1 MFSFF
6 GLLRVVVGGS
16 RRARRSVRAADGTLN
31 APPINS
37 GQMPAEVLWV
47 LDGDTVNVRMGG
59 RAVRIRLYAIDCPE
73 DGQPWGVT
81 AKAGLIKMIAR
92 KPVVLDVHGID
103 KYGRTLA
110 TIFAHYGPG
119 SKLINVN
126 ERMVMLGHA
135 WVMPA
140 CTQLSEDRRRQL
152 YRLEAWA
159 RSKQVGLWKT
169 PNPIAPWNWRLNG
182 NANEVRPEI
191 EPPANPS

>member
-1 MFSFF
+1 
-6 GLLRVVVGGS
+6 
-16 RRARRSVRAADGTLN
+16 
-31 APPINS
+31 
-37 GQMPAEVLWV
+37 MPAEVLWV
-47 LDGDTVNVRMGG
+47 LDGDTVDVRMGG
-59 RAVRIRLYAIDCPE
+59 RAVRVRLYSIDCPE

-92 KPVVLDVHGID
+92 KRVVLEVYGID

-110 TIFAHYGPG
+110 TMFAHHGPE

-140 CTQLSEDRRRQL
+140 CTHLSEDRRRQL

-159 RSKQVGLWKT
+159 RSKHVGLWKT
-169 PNPIAPWNWRLNG
+169 PNPIPPWNWRLNG
-182 NANEVRPEI
+182 NSSESHPNI
-191 EPPANPS
+191 EPPANHP